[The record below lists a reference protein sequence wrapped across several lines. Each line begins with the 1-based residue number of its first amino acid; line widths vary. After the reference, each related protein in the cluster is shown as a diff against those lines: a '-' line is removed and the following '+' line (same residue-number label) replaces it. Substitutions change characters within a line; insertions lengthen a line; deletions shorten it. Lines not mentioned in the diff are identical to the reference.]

1 MLSVS
6 RIDFQNQFT
15 EIKYMTKQFPSRVAW
30 QWLCRKRCLRV
41 LIRVFPL
48 QLLKC
53 CLFFLSLPPIP
64 LLYSINCS
72 YLTLHR
78 STWVLKLI
86 CPRKTKTDEA
96 TNIIVGQ
103 ISYPLLDIFLSYQ
116 CSILLRKYQ
125 LSGNNHFSHHV
136 SLYVNHFYP

>member
-30 QWLCRKRCLRV
+30 QWLCGKRCSCSGFSLSNYSNV
-41 LIRVFPL
+41 A
-48 QLLKC
+48 
-53 CLFFLSLPPIP
+53 FFFSLSPPP

-72 YLTLHR
+72 YLTSHR
-78 STWVLKLI
+78 SIWVLKLI
-86 CPRKTKTDEA
+86 CPSKTKTDEA
-96 TNIIVGQ
+96 TTIIVGQ

-125 LSGNNHFSHHV
+125 LSGNNHFSHQV